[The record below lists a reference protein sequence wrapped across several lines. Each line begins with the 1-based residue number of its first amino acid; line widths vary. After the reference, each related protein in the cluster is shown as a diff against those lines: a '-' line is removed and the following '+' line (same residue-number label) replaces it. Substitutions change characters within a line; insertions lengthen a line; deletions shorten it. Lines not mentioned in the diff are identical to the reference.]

1 MNLLMPDL
9 GKGLYLIIGIIVAKK
24 LLPRLGG

>member
-9 GKGLYLIIGIIVAKK
+9 GKAVYLVIGIVVAKK
-24 LLPRLGG
+24 LLPKLGG